1 MNRIRFYKMIIY
13 IAIISLLAST
23 YAQERDMIHN
33 TVDTN
38 SRIEFSANIPKKKN
52 IGTGKK
58 KTGTIADKKSNKGT
72 VERPSAK
79 KGTIKDTR
87 SKKVDPDQAKEKV
100 KDGSKKVKE
109 EVCTIDGTDEC
120 NQVRKFIEK
129 SNKVVDSPIE
139 PATSIRDRN
148 KQNEESE
155 SQEPE
160 SEEVVE

>member
-1 MNRIRFYKMIIY
+1 MV
-13 IAIISLLAST
+13 ST
-23 YAQERDMIHN
+23 YALERDMVHN

-38 SRIEFSANIPKKKN
+38 NKIEFRANIPNKKN
-52 IGTGKK
+52 IGTNKK
-58 KTGTIADKKSNKGT
+58 KTGTIANKKSNKST
-72 VERPSAK
+72 ADRPSAK
-79 KGTIKDTR
+79 KGTVKDTR

-139 PATSIRDRN
+139 PAGSVRESIKKN
-148 KQNEESE
+148 KD
-155 SQEPE
+155 SQ
-160 SEEVVE
+160 SEEDEFEEVIE